1 MYRTLDLVNKYSP
14 ALVAGW
20 GEDTEIDK
28 PTTILQYACVDIIT
42 QRKCKDCAFQTIT
55 DSMICANG
63 STTDAGPGDS
73 GGGLMFYNADSDKL
87 ILGGVVSGRLQ
98 ALTECGRV
106 ALYMRFTKSVLEW
119 IDSKILS
126 S

>member
-28 PTTILQYACVDIIT
+28 PILQYACVDIIT
-42 QRKCKDCAFQTIT
+42 QHKCKYCAFQTIT

-73 GGGLMFYNADSDKL
+73 GGGLMFYDVDSDKL
-87 ILGGVVSGRLQ
+87 ILGGVVSGRLP
-98 ALTECGRV
+98 ALTKCGRV
-106 ALYMRFTKSVLEW
+106 ALYMRFTKSVIEW

-126 S
+126 R